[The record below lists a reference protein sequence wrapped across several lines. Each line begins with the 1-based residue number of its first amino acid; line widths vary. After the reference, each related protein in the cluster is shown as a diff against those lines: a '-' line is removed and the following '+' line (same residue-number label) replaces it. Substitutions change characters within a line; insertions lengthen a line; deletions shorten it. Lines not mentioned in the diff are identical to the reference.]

1 MSGNRI
7 DNIYLKKGENIIAY
21 VNHKVDGEN
30 TADVNYYSIA
40 LSETVT
46 NTYRPEKDS
55 TFTVNAESE
64 AIYDVTF
71 TYNNGETDNA
81 NVILNGE
88 ENKQFGI
95 TFGDNQN
102 TTVALKLKAGMNTLK
117 FEGAESNFS
126 LYFKKNALDISTE
139 KCGIKWRET
148 RK

>member
-1 MSGNRI
+1 M
-7 DNIYLKKGENIIAY
+7 
-21 VNHKVDGEN
+21 
-30 TADVNYYSIA
+30 
-40 LSETVT
+40 T

-117 FEGAESNFS
+117 FEGAEATSVYISRRTPWIYQAENAELNGVKQENNH
-126 LYFKKNALDISTE
+126 LYYNGIGNSCQSAISGFTAY
-139 KCGIKWRET
+139 KQNQPGIL
-148 RK
+148 